1 MKFQIQPCMRGHITR
16 IVNFAFDVAAVLGL
30 FWACTAIMGCAS
42 PYLPADPAKMTEG
55 QLKAL
60 GNDRNVSASCTT
72 AGGPWGTGRT
82 VYIQLDRSAINGG
95 TVSVTQDCQ
104 VSVTAE
110 QKGAAK

>member
-1 MKFQIQPCMRGHITR
+1 MKFHPCLRVFVHRMAS
-16 IVNFAFDVAAVLGL
+16 FAYSLVMVAL
-30 FWACTAIMGCAS
+30 FAAIAAQLLLSGCAS

-55 QLKAL
+55 QLKAR